1 MGWEESRKPAEELYL
16 EVNPR
21 EKEHPSHEE
30 RLEGLGL
37 FILEKRNFWGDLID
51 PLEGSPQ
58 ERWRETMYHGLEGE
72 DRGGWFQNER
82 CLEWILRKK
91 SFL

>member
-16 EVNPR
+16 EVSPR

-51 PLEGSPQ
+51 PLKRDPHKKDG
-58 ERWRETMYHGLEGE
+58 ERLCIMAWRERTGE
-72 DRGGWFQNER
+72 DGFKMKEV
-82 CLEWILRKK
+82 
-91 SFL
+91 